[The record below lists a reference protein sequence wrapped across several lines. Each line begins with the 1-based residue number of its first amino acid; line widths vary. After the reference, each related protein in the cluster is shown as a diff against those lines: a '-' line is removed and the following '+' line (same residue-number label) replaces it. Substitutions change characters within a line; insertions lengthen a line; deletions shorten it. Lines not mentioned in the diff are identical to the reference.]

1 MAEILTWQEPGKG
14 DPLPVIRVDQ
24 LGYAPKL
31 PKEVAVT
38 VAGDYVLTDAEGAE
52 VRTYPGITPK
62 EDEASGDTVAMF
74 DLGELAP
81 GRYTLTGGGESREI
95 TVSERPWK
103 DVTNALIKGFY
114 YQRCDE
120 LKEEHAGIYKHPACH
135 TGLAEEW
142 RKPDPPIPEDVRAQ
156 IPPHFLKML
165 EIPPEE
171 PLGEEAPAPRRIK
184 GGWHDAGDYGKYV
197 GPGAV
202 TVGHLLYA
210 WKLFPKGCGDDLNI
224 PETGNGVPDILNENR
239 FELEWILQMQR
250 ADGAFYH
257 KLTTDHFPPFIM
269 PEEDTQPEYLSP
281 ISRTATADAVAALA
295 LAARV
300 YRPYD
305 AEFADR
311 CLNTALF
318 GWKWL
323 TEHPE
328 TRPYRN
334 PFGLQS
340 GFYGD
345 NEDHDE
351 RFWAACELYATTGE
365 ETYREAAEGFY
376 REGRKLTQF
385 GWAEVSGLGALCCL
399 FDLRE
404 KGGELLY
411 DDLKASFLRRS
422 EWALLVVKDSGYRT
436 AIPKTEYIWGS
447 ILTCMGNAMAMIM
460 NTLITGRED
469 MRAGA
474 LAQLNYALGLNA
486 LDLSF
491 VTGYG
496 ERQIMFPHHRPSGA
510 DGIDAPVPGL
520 ISGGPNKKMNYP
532 TVKDRL
538 GDIPAAKSFIDET
551 EFADMNEIAIYWNS
565 PTVFTAAYF
574 NGLTAE

>member
-1 MAEILTWQEPGKG
+1 MADILTWQEPGKG
-14 DPLPVIRVDQ
+14 EPLPVIRVDQ

-38 VAGDYVLTDAEGAE
+38 VAGDYVLTDANGVP
-52 VRTYPGITPK
+52 VRTYPDIAPK
-62 EDEASGDTVAMF
+62 EDAASGDTVAMF
-74 DLGELAP
+74 DLGDLAP

-95 TVSERPWK
+95 TVAERPWR
-103 DVTNALIKGFY
+103 DVTNALIKGLY

-120 LKEEHAGIYKHPACH
+120 LKEEHAGVYRHPACH

-142 RKPDPPIPEDVRAQ
+142 RKPEPPLPEDVKAK

-165 EIPPEE
+165 EIPLEE
-171 PLGEEAPAPRRIK
+171 PYGEAPAPRRIR

-210 WKLFPKGCGDDLNI
+210 WKLFPNGCGDDLNI
-224 PETGNGVPDILNENR
+224 PETGNGVPDILNEVR

-257 KLTTDHFPPFIM
+257 KLTSDHFPPFIM

-300 YRPYD
+300 YRMYD

-334 PFGLQS
+334 PMGLQS
-340 GFYGD
+340 GYYGD
-345 NEDHDE
+345 SEDHDE

-365 ETYREAAEGFY
+365 SVYREVAEGFY
-376 REGRKLTQF
+376 REGRRLTQF

-399 FDLRE
+399 FDLGE

-411 DDLKASFLRRS
+411 DDLKAAFLRRS

-436 AIPKTEYIWGS
+436 AIPKTKYEWGS
-447 ILTCMGNAMAMIM
+447 ILTSMSNAMAMIM
-460 NTLITGRED
+460 NTLLTGRED
-469 MRAGA
+469 MRAAA

-520 ISGGPNKKMNYP
+520 ISGGPNNTMNYP
-532 TVKDRL
+532 TVKNRL
-538 GDIPAAKSFIDET
+538 GDVPAAKSFIDET
-551 EFADMNEIAIYWNS
+551 EFADLNEIAIYWNS

-574 NGLTAE
+574 NSLTAE